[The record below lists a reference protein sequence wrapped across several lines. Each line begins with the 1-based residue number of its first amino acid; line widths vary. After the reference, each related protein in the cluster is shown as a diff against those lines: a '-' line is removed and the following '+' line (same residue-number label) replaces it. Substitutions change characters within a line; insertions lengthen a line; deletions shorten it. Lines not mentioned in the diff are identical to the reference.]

1 MKKIWAPWRS
11 KFIYQRKRKGCIFCK
26 AAKAKNDKKSFVIER
41 SKFSFSMLNIYPY
54 NNGHLMVAPYRHK
67 GSLLDFSQDE
77 LSDLMLLAKKSLRL
91 IDKVLAPDD
100 YNLGFNIGKVAGA
113 GFSGH
118 LHMHIVPRWQGDTNF
133 MPVLTET
140 KVISESLNSL
150 YRRLKSAKI

>member
-1 MKKIWAPWRS
+1 MKKLWAPWRS

-26 AAKAKNDKKSFVIER
+26 AAKAKDDKKYFVIER

-67 GSLLDFSQDE
+67 GSLVDFNKDE
-77 LSDLMLLAKKSLRL
+77 LCDLMLLAQKSLRL
-91 IDKVLAPDD
+91 IEKALTPDG
-100 YNLGFNIGKVAGA
+100 YNLGFNTGKIAGA

-133 MPVLTET
+133 MPVLAQT